1 MDQDSVKL
9 GLLME
14 TAERHQLA
22 AAVIRELD
30 EQTQGLQA
38 MVSDQVRGALTE
50 EIRIVHTEAQKA
62 VESLQRVKR
71 AANARLIIWTLALT
85 VSSARIALFV
95 TWWVLPTP
103 EDIARIRSARAELT
117 SNLALLNR
125 HGARGHLRH
134 CGTAR
139 LYVRVDLNAP
149 RYGGQRDYFVI
160 RGDWQW

>member
-71 AANARLIIWTLALT
+71 AANARLII
-85 VSSARIALFV
+85 
-95 TWWVLPTP
+95 
-103 EDIARIRSARAELT
+103 
-117 SNLALLNR
+117 
-125 HGARGHLRH
+125 
-134 CGTAR
+134 
-139 LYVRVDLNAP
+139 
-149 RYGGQRDYFVI
+149 
-160 RGDWQW
+160 